1 PSAARDRLTAGM
13 YLPKS
18 EADPIGCLE
27 SAFEAAM
34 QAEAIE
40 AKLRAAGKAGDI
52 EGATPDDLVRA
63 GVAARVISVEEE
75 AKLKRFAKLRDEV
88 IRVDDFPQDLGV
100 SEARQPTPQRAAA

>member
-1 PSAARDRLTAGM
+1 MKLSEIATRRDDSARAG
-13 YLPKS
+13 
-18 EADPIGCLE
+18 EFIE

-40 AKLRAAGKAGDI
+40 AKLRAAAKAGDI
-52 EGATPDDLVRA
+52 EGATPDELVRA